1 MRRIIPGLAIL
12 GVFCLSVPAAAEAQT
27 LPFLPFGGEEGGGT
41 EQVSLALQ
49 LLIAI
54 TVISV
59 APAIVLMTTAFIRV
73 VIVLSFIRQAMG
85 VHNMPPNQV
94 IIGLALFLTI
104 FIMSPVLKEINSEA
118 LQPYLNEDIAE
129 EEAFGR
135 AVQPM
140 REFMFSQVREKD
152 LKLMVE
158 VADQD
163 RPENLEDVN
172 TWTLIPAFMLTEL
185 KRAFTIGFMIFVPF
199 LIIDMITASVL
210 MTMGMLMLPPVIVS
224 LPFKVLLFVLVDG
237 WHLVVGSLVQ
247 SFQ

>member
-1 MRRIIPGLAIL
+1 MKWFFCIFLFLVCCLVPGTVQADLL
-12 GVFCLSVPAAAEAQT
+12 DLVP
-27 LPFLPFGGEEGGGT
+27 LWGENRGDT

-49 LLIAI
+49 LLIVV

-94 IIGLALFLTI
+94 VIGLALFLTI
-104 FIMSPVLKEINSEA
+104 FIMSPMLKEINSES
-118 LQPYLNEDIAE
+118 LQPYINEEIGE
-129 EEAFGR
+129 EEALER

-152 LKLMVE
+152 LMLMVE
-158 VADQD
+158 ISNHD
-163 RPENLEDVN
+163 RPESLDEVS
-172 TWTLIPAFMLTEL
+172 TWTLIPAFMLSEL
-185 KRAFTIGFMIFVPF
+185 KRAFTIGFLIYIPF

-210 MTMGMLMLPPVIVS
+210 MTMGMLMLPPVIIS

-237 WHLVVGSLVQ
+237 WHMIVGSLVQ
-247 SFQ
+247 SFH

>member
-1 MRRIIPGLAIL
+1 MKWFFCIFLLLVYCLVPGTVQADLL
-12 GVFCLSVPAAAEAQT
+12 DLVPHW
-27 LPFLPFGGEEGGGT
+27 GENRGDT

-49 LLIAI
+49 LLIVV

-59 APAIVLMTTAFIRV
+59 APAIILMTTAFIRV

-94 IIGLALFLTI
+94 VIGLALFLTI
-104 FIMSPVLKEINSEA
+104 FIMSPMLKEINSES
-118 LQPYLNEDIAE
+118 LQPYINEEIGE
-129 EEAFGR
+129 EEALER

-152 LKLMVE
+152 LMLMVE
-158 VADQD
+158 ISNHD
-163 RPENLEDVN
+163 RPENLEQVS
-172 TWTLIPAFMLTEL
+172 TWTLIPAFMLSEL
-185 KRAFTIGFMIFVPF
+185 KRAFTIGFLIYIPF

-210 MTMGMLMLPPVIVS
+210 MTMGMLMLPPVIIS

-237 WHLVVGSLVQ
+237 WHMIVGSLVQ
-247 SFQ
+247 SFH